1 MTTWRVQ
8 VKANAGDGAKMDAF
22 KNEVS
27 RFKKLYSHG
36 GLEATFEFP
45 ESNEAGADQMVKDAL
60 AEGLNAKK
68 EKYVDPLES
77 VEGSA
82 DFW

>member
-1 MTTWRVQ
+1 MATWRVH
-8 VKANAGDGAKMDAF
+8 VKAPDAAAMDPF

-36 GLEATFEFP
+36 GAEAIFELP
-45 ESNEAGADQMVKDAL
+45 ESNEAGADQIVADAKT
-60 AEGLNAKK
+60 AGFTASK
-68 EKYVDPLES
+68 ERYEDPLES
-77 VEGSA
+77 SGASA

>member
-1 MTTWRVQ
+1 MATWRVT
-8 VKANAGDGAKMDAF
+8 VKAPDAAAIDPF

-36 GLEATFEFP
+36 GAEAIFEVP
-45 ESNEAGADQMVKDAL
+45 ESNEKAADDLVADAKQAGFTAT
-60 AEGLNAKK
+60 K

-77 VEGSA
+77 ADVSA

>member
-1 MTTWRVQ
+1 MATWRVH

-22 KNEVS
+22 KNERE

-36 GLEATFEFP
+36 GLEAVFEFP
-45 ESNEAGADQMVKDAL
+45 ESDEAGADKIVQA
-60 AEGLNAKK
+60 AQGEGFTAKK
-68 EKYVDPLES
+68 EKFVDPLES

>member
-1 MTTWRVQ
+1 MATWRVH
-8 VKANAGDGAKMDAF
+8 VKAPTAEAIDPF

-36 GLEATFEFP
+36 GAEATFEFP
-45 ESNEAGADQMVKDAL
+45 EANEKGADEMVADAKK
-60 AEGLNAKK
+60 AGFEAKK
-68 EKYVDPLES
+68 ERYEDPLES
-77 VEGSA
+77 SGATA

>member
-1 MTTWRVQ
+1 MATWRVH
-8 VKANAGDGAKMDAF
+8 VKATDAAGMDAF

-36 GLEATFEFP
+36 GLEAVFEFP

-60 AEGLNAKK
+60 AEGLTAKK
-68 EKYVDPLES
+68 EKFVDPLES

>member
-1 MTTWRVQ
+1 MATWRVH
-8 VKANAGDGAKMDAF
+8 VKAPDAAAIDPF

-36 GLEATFEFP
+36 GAEAVFEFP
-45 ESNEAGADQMVKDAL
+45 ESNEKGADELMADAKK
-60 AEGLNAKK
+60 LNFTATK

-77 VEGSA
+77 ADVSA

>member
-1 MTTWRVQ
+1 MATWRVH
-8 VKANAGDGAKMDAF
+8 VKAPDAAAIDPF

-36 GLEATFEFP
+36 GLEAVFEFP
-45 ESNEAGADQMVKDAL
+45 ESNEKGADEMVERAKAL
-60 AEGLNAKK
+60 GYKAEK
-68 EKYVDPLES
+68 EKFVDPLDS
-77 VEGSA
+77 IEGSA

>member
-1 MTTWRVQ
+1 MATWRVH
-8 VKANAGDGAKMDAF
+8 VKADTAEKMELF

-36 GLEATFEFP
+36 GTEAIFELP
-45 ESNEAGADQMVKDAL
+45 ESNEKGADDLVAD
-60 AEGLNAKK
+60 AKK
-68 EKYVDPLES
+68 EGFTATKDKFVDPLDS
-77 VEGSA
+77 IEGSA

>member
-1 MTTWRVQ
+1 MATWRVI
-8 VKANAGDGAKMDAF
+8 VKADTAEKMDLF

-36 GLEATFEFP
+36 GTEAIFELP
-45 ESNEAGADQMVKDAL
+45 ESNEKGADEIAAEAVKL
-60 AEGLNAKK
+60 GFTAKK
-68 EKYVDPLES
+68 EKFVDPLDSIET
-77 VEGSA
+77 SA

>member
-1 MTTWRVQ
+1 MATWRVT
-8 VKANAGDGAKMDAF
+8 VKAPDAAAIDPF
-22 KNEVS
+22 KNERE

-36 GLEATFEFP
+36 GAEAIFEVPEHDEKAADTLVEDAKKLGFEAT
-45 ESNEAGADQMVKDAL
+45 
-60 AEGLNAKK
+60 K

-77 VEGSA
+77 ADVSA